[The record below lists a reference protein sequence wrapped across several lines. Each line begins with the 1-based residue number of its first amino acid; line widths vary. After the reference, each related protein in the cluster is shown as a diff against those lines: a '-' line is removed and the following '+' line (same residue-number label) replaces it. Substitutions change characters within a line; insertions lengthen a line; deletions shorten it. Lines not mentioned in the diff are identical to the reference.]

1 LFVRFVWFVVKRGMM
16 QTGNEEGRRKRES
29 NRVGVFVK
37 LLEERWSAP
46 VLGKEGWKRFLF
58 RALALLALYA
68 AIFAVLAGLQFSVQA
83 EKEEA
88 QGGSG
93 HGECVERDY

>member
-1 LFVRFVWFVVKRGMM
+1 MKR
-16 QTGNEEGRRKRES
+16 EEGKGRS
-29 NRVGVFVK
+29 AVLVFFVK
-37 LLEERWSAP
+37 WLEERWSAP
-46 VLGKEGWKRFLF
+46 VLGNEGWKRFLF
-58 RALALLALYA
+58 RALALLALYV

-83 EKEEA
+83 EKGEA